1 VWVWKAKLPLSPNVM
16 LSQIAIAEEAPWGHI
31 KDSRQEQAVDQR
43 VDQRMIR
50 SPQSLAPT
58 LKSE

>member
-1 VWVWKAKLPLSPNVM
+1 VWVWKAKLPLSPNGM

-43 VDQRMIR
+43 MIR

>member
-1 VWVWKAKLPLSPNVM
+1 M